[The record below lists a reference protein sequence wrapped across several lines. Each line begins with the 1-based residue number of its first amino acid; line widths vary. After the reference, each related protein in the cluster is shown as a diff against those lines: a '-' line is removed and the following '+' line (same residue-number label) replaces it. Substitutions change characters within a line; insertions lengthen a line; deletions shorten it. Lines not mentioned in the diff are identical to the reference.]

1 MLIAMKCRI
10 PVVSVGRPGM
20 NLGTHE
26 GRNMLRWQESE
37 QARSDPPRIVRN
49 KRGSADDRR
58 GRLKAGGLAT
68 GPRKE

>member
-26 GRNMLRWQESE
+26 GRKGHVKV
-37 QARSDPPRIVRN
+37 AR
-49 KRGSADDRR
+49 K
-58 GRLKAGGLAT
+58 
-68 GPRKE
+68 